1 MSEKSIYDRKYYN
14 KEQKIDFLKS
24 LEANY
29 QDSSIDKISA
39 FLSRVRDVEEEY
51 KDDICNFSLKY
62 AKLTFVL
69 KATSSSKLNGKQLG
83 FIMKYVE
90 WCEANGK
97 CKFGNDSKWNMVD
110 LKDIDLDYIYK
121 IQTVKSPE
129 HFQKLLDSVYQGLYG
144 DTFQSEMSNVYKVV
158 LYLIYLGVRAEDI
171 GSVLRSDVDCVNKII
186 KIKDSA
192 ISIDD
197 YMIDCIQEIWNYTH
211 VQMRVAS
218 GKFCSIPLINSP
230 YLIKKT
236 KLGKSTGNQTE
247 AVDKTWVHWKCS
259 EFSKRYRQATGEA
272 IVLPAKRIYDSGVFY
287 KLLQREQAGEKITVD
302 DLFPFYS
309 HFHISTSYSKL
320 IDYKAWKQA
329 YYG

>member
-1 MSEKSIYDRKYYN
+1 MSEKNIYDRKYYN

-24 LEANY
+24 LESQY
-29 QDSSIDKISA
+29 QDTSIDRISML
-39 FLSRVRDVEEEY
+39 LSRLRDVEQEY
-51 KDDICNFSLKY
+51 GDDLCNFSLKY

-69 KATSSSKLNGKQLG
+69 KATTSSKFNTKQLS

-110 LKDIDLDYIYK
+110 LNDIDLDYVYK

-129 HFQKLLDSVYQGLYG
+129 HFQELLESVYQGLYG
-144 DTFQSEMSNVYKVV
+144 DVFQSEMGYIYKTV
-158 LYLIYLGVRAEDI
+158 LYLLYLGVKDDEVGYI
-171 GSVLRSDVDCVNKII
+171 LKSDVDCFNKII
-186 KIKDSA
+186 KINDRV
-192 ISIDD
+192 IPIDD
-197 YMIDCIQEIWNYTH
+197 YMIACIQEIWDYTH
-211 VQMRVAS
+211 VQKRVTN
-218 GKFCSIPLINSP
+218 GKFNSTALIDSP

-236 KLGKSTGNQTE
+236 KSGRPIANTTNR
-247 AVDKTWVHWKCS
+247 VDKEWVQWKCS
-259 EFSKRYRQATGEA
+259 EFSKRYRQSTGEA
-272 IVLPAKRIYDSGVFY
+272 IVLPAKKIYDSGVFY

-302 DLFPFYS
+302 EVVPFYS